1 MSTTTSKPVRY
12 DRGDVLLISYPSKDG
27 GVVHHR
33 PVMVLSHDSPG
44 AATVSVVP
52 ISPDPMENTP
62 ALLVTEGSFEA
73 ARLGLL
79 TSGYLNACQT
89 ISVPLDAVTRRIG
102 QCPWRLLQEF
112 IGLHSRPVIDRVGS
126 GGEMYLPESPRF
138 RPN

>member
-12 DRGDVLLISYPSKDG
+12 ERGDVLLITYPDKDET
-27 GVVHHR
+27 VVHRR
-33 PVMVLSHDSPG
+33 PVMVLAHDSPG

-62 ALLVTEGSFEA
+62 SLLVTEGSFEA

-79 TSGYLNACQT
+79 TSGYLNACQA
-89 ISVPLDAVTRRIG
+89 ISVPIEAVTRRIG

-112 IGLHSRPVIDRVGS
+112 LALHRRPVIDRVGS
-126 GGEMYLPESPRF
+126 GGEMYLPVASRL